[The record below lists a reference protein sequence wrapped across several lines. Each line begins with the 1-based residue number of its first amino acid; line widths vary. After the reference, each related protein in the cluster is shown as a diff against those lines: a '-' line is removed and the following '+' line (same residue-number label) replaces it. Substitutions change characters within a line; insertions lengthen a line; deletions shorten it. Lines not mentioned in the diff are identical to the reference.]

1 MQDMQLPSMKMRF
14 LSILFTSLIMWSE
27 CLIAQQNSWV
37 LRDYGRSIEKINEST
52 LKSLGLVVEPIFKDL
67 NLYRLE
73 FAESIDQASVRA
85 QLFDKNASVNIYE
98 DFLVQNRTTIPND
111 PDYPAQWGLEQIN
124 MPAVWDIT
132 TGGTAPNGD
141 DIVVAVFDDGFE
153 SIHRDLINNVWTNEG
168 EIPDN
173 GIDDDNNGFVDDYVG
188 WNFTQDN
195 DDHPP
200 RVHGTAVAGIIGASG
215 NNGILGSGVNWDV
228 KLMLTSGGSRAG
240 FPISIIIEAYEYMYD
255 QRRLYNSTNGEQGA
269 YVVASNFSG
278 GAGGLFPED
287 FPAWCEVYDLLGQE
301 GILNI
306 TSAPN
311 DDLNVEIEGDLPA
324 LCPTEHLILVTNTDR
339 QDNKVQFA
347 GFGPQTID
355 VGAPGEGIATTGI
368 NGELNPNFTGASASA
383 PFVAGIAGILYSV
396 LCEEA
401 FEQSIREPESINRLI
416 RNIIL
421 SSVVSSP
428 TLEGITTTG
437 GRVDALLAIEELRN
451 TSGLGDCCAISF
463 ESVNITDES
472 CDGATD
478 GSVMVQLDTTDIR
491 NGLRFSLSSPDF
503 TNESGNGD
511 FTFIPSGSYDLQ
523 VSAERNDMCVAD
535 TTISLIPSGNLCQ
548 FGEFRIVDI
557 SPNPPETNNVTLR
570 YELDEAKAV
579 TIVVYDMLGRL
590 VYSEFIPSDGS
601 GTGVAEIDISNL
613 SVGIYSVGIRANDRL
628 VAEQMLIAR

>member
-1 MQDMQLPSMKMRF
+1 MRI
-14 LSILFTSLIMWSE
+14 LLILFTSLFISSQ

-37 LRDYGRSIEKINEST
+37 VRDYERSIEKISERK

-73 FAESIDQASVRA
+73 FAESIDQASIRS
-85 QLFDKNASVNIYE
+85 QLFDKDASVNIYE
-98 DFLVQNRTTIPND
+98 DFLVKNRATIPND
-111 PDYPAQWGLEQIN
+111 PDFPAQWGLEQIN
-124 MPAVWDIT
+124 MPSVWDIT

-188 WNFTQDN
+188 WNFSQDN

-200 RVHGTAVAGIIGASG
+200 RLHGTAVAGIIGASG
-215 NNGILGSGVNWDV
+215 NNGILGSGVNWNV

-240 FPISIIIEAYEYMYD
+240 FPISIIIQAYEYMYD
-255 QRRLYNSTNGEQGA
+255 QRRLYNSTGGEQGA

-278 GAGGLFPED
+278 GAPGLFQED
-287 FPAWCEVYDLLGQE
+287 FPAWCEVYDLLGEE

-311 DDLNVEIEGDLPA
+311 EDVNVEINGDLPA

-339 QDNKVQFA
+339 QDNRVQFA

-355 VGAPGEGIATTGI
+355 VGAPGDGIATAGI
-368 NGELNPNFTGASASA
+368 NGELNPNFTGTSAAA

-401 FEQSIREPESINRLI
+401 FEQSISDPESINRLI

-428 TLEGITTTG
+428 SLEGITTTG
-437 GRVDALLAIEELRN
+437 GRVDALLAIEAIREMP
-451 TSGLGDCCAISF
+451 GLGDCCAISI

-478 GSVMVQLDTTDIR
+478 GSVMVQLDTFDIR
-491 NGLRFSLSSPDF
+491 NGLRFSLNNADF
-503 TNESGNGD
+503 GTESVNGD
-511 FTFIPSGSYDLQ
+511 FTFIPSGSYDLR
-523 VSAERNDMCVAD
+523 VSAERDDMCVAD
-535 TTISLIPSGNLCQ
+535 TVITLLPSSNLCQ

-557 SPNPPETNNVTLR
+557 SPNPPENNNVTLR

-579 TIVVYDMLGRL
+579 TIVIYDMLGRL
-590 VYSEFIPSDGS
+590 VYSDFIPSDGS
-601 GTGVAEIDISNL
+601 GMGVADIDISNL